1 MNTIE
6 AILTRRSIR
15 KYISKPVPDAIVNQ
29 LLQAAMFAPSA
40 RNYRP
45 WQFVVVNSRQSLNK
59 LTDIHPYAGM
69 LRQASLA
76 ILVCGDRRLEQ
87 EDGYLAVN
95 CAASIQNILLAAHE
109 LGLGSVWLGIYPR
122 EDRMTEMKKHFG
134 LPDHILPVG
143 LVAIGYADEQK
154 PVPERFEPQKV
165 HYEKWG
171 NANSAD

>member
-1 MNTIE
+1 MNTFE

-15 KYISKPVPDAIVNQ
+15 KYISKPVPDAILNQ

-45 WQFVVVNSRQSLNK
+45 WQFIVVSNRSALDK
-59 LTDIHPYAGM
+59 LSEVHPYAYM
-69 LRQASLA
+69 LKQVSLA
-76 ILVCGDRRLEQ
+76 ILVCGDRHLEK
-87 EDGYLAVN
+87 EDGYLAIN

-109 LGLGSVWLGIYPR
+109 LGLGSVWLGVYPR
-122 EDRMTEMKKHFG
+122 GERMADMKKLFE

-165 HYEKWG
+165 HYEKWET
-171 NANSAD
+171 